1 MGQSAVDGRV
11 FQSFRPMVF
20 RELAAAV
27 EQPTS
32 VSQGCD
38 GRFVDWKWLNIY
50 RLGNNMLEYIMLFH
64 CTWLYCNLFLK
75 DIYVCMYITYTYCYL
90 VLCCIYIVFI
100 YVVCMCVC
108 MCVCISKATWP

>member
-1 MGQSAVDGRV
+1 MDGHV

-27 EQPTS
+27 ERPTS

-50 RLGNNMLEYIMLFH
+50 RLGNNMLEYILILTLARPSLRIFQDNGEEKLEACPRH
-64 CTWLYCNLFLK
+64 
-75 DIYVCMYITYTYCYL
+75 
-90 VLCCIYIVFI
+90 
-100 YVVCMCVC
+100 
-108 MCVCISKATWP
+108 

>member
-1 MGQSAVDGRV
+1 MDGHV

-27 EQPTS
+27 ERPTS

-64 CTWLYCNLFLK
+64 CT
-75 DIYVCMYITYTYCYL
+75 
-90 VLCCIYIVFI
+90 
-100 YVVCMCVC
+100 
-108 MCVCISKATWP
+108 